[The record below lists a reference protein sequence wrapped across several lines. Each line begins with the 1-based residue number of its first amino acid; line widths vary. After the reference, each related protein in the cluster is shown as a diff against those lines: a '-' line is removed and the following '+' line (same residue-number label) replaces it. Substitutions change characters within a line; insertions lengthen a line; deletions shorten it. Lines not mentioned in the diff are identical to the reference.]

1 MVEIYRNYGRINIYG
16 MKGMILTMAEEKKIM
31 SIVLEDGSIDEV
43 EVLLTFE
50 FTDTK
55 KEYIVYTKNETDEV
69 GNVTIYVASLIRED
83 GKDPKLGSVETD
95 EEWSRIK
102 NVLKELAKDD
112 EEQ

>member
-1 MVEIYRNYGRINIYG
+1 MSED
-16 MKGMILTMAEEKKIM
+16 KKIM

-55 KEYIVYTKNETDEV
+55 KEYIVYTKNETDDA
-69 GNVTIYVASLIRED
+69 GNVTIYVASLIREE
-83 GKDPKLGSVETD
+83 GQDPKLGSVETD

-102 NVLKELAKDD
+102 NVLKELSKDG
-112 EEQ
+112 EQ

>member
-1 MVEIYRNYGRINIYG
+1 M
-16 MKGMILTMAEEKKIM
+16 LEEKKVM

-55 KEYIVYTKNETDEV
+55 KEYVVYTKNETDDA
-69 GNVTIYVASLIRED
+69 GNVTIYVASLIRVE
-83 GKDPKLGSVETD
+83 GQDPKLGSVETD

-102 NVLKELAKDD
+102 NVLKELSKDD
-112 EEQ
+112 DVEQ

>member
-1 MVEIYRNYGRINIYG
+1 MSED
-16 MKGMILTMAEEKKIM
+16 KKVM

-55 KEYIVYTKNETDEV
+55 KEYVVYTKNETDDA
-69 GNVTIYVASLIRED
+69 GNVTIYVASLIRVE
-83 GKDPKLGSVETD
+83 GADPKLGSGETD

-102 NVLKELAKDD
+102 NVLKELSKDD
-112 EEQ
+112 DAQ